1 MKKIILTLLLA
12 TRIIALDTSSQLAYN
27 DFFSESK
34 LSVVQGG
41 SCTVDS
47 DCSGKFYLC
56 RTPKD
61 PKHCETT
68 SPCCL
73 HKTPFQPTM
82 YLSEYFG
89 MLAFMIVMALC
100 QVAGIGGG
108 GLDEPLNMAFF
119 KFNTKEAVG
128 LSSFIILLCTICRTV
143 YTFKARNPDKP
154 NQVVVDYSLAVI
166 MMPTTLAGSQIGVL
180 VLHTSPAVVIQ
191 TLLTLTM
198 ALLAYQSYRK
208 AKQIMKKEDE
218 EKGLAFLRE
227 AEEKSIK
234 STVNKEETLI
244 SESMVGGEEFIIN
257 GKQFGDN
264 NDPLR
269 NRELIELSKLAL

>member
-1 MKKIILTLLLA
+1 
-12 TRIIALDTSSQLAYN
+12 
-27 DFFSESK
+27 
-34 LSVVQGG
+34 
-41 SCTVDS
+41 
-47 DCSGKFYLC
+47 
-56 RTPKD
+56 
-61 PKHCETT
+61 
-68 SPCCL
+68 
-73 HKTPFQPTM
+73 M

-143 YTFKARNPDKP
+143 YTFKARNPDEP

-234 STVNKEETLI
+234 STVNKEDTLI